1 MQRLEELPCMRTF
14 TVRDGCLSLSGRP
27 VPELVAEAGG
37 TPVYLYDEAMLQT
50 RLAELR
56 GALPGDVAV
65 HYAVKANPMP
75 ALLQCLADRV
85 DGFDIASAGELERL
99 LAIGVAPDR
108 ISFAGPG
115 KRDDELAAAIAAGIT
130 LHIESAGELERVA
143 ELATRS
149 EARPRVA
156 LRINPNFELKR
167 SGMRM
172 AGGPQPFGID
182 AECAPQLLQRMDALP
197 VAFQGFHLFAGSQN
211 LRTDLLI
218 EALDPMFRLL
228 GDLAAQAPEPVR
240 QVTLGAGLGIPYF
253 PGDQPVD
260 LPAYARALA
269 TCLAQRPKSLQGT
282 RIALELGRYLVG
294 EAGVY
299 ITRVI
304 DRKIS
309 RGQVYLIT
317 DGGMHH
323 HLAASGNLGQ
333 VVRRNFPV
341 AVANRMDAPAQETAT
356 VVGPLCTPL
365 DRLAEQVELPTA
377 GPGDLIAVFQSGAYG
392 LTASPV
398 HFLSHPL
405 PRERLIPSNK
415 EGSGHGHTR

>member
-1 MQRLEELPCMRTF
+1 MRTF
-14 TVRDGCLSLSGRP
+14 TVRDGCLALGGTP
-27 VPELVAEAGG
+27 VTELVAKAGG
-37 TPVYLYDEAMLQT
+37 TPIYLYDQLMLET
-50 RLAELR
+50 RIAELR
-56 GALPGDVAV
+56 CALPGSIAL

-75 ALLQCLADRV
+75 ALLAFLAGRV

-99 LAIGVAPDR
+99 RAVGAAPER

-115 KRDDELAAAIAAGIT
+115 KRDEELVAAVEHGVT

-143 ELATRS
+143 ALASPCRPT
-149 EARPRVA
+149 PRVA
-156 LRINPNFELKR
+156 LRINPDFELKR

-182 AECAPQLLQRMDALP
+182 AECVPQLLRRIDALP
-197 VAFQGFHLFAGSQN
+197 LAFEGFHLFAGSQN

-218 EALDPMFRLL
+218 EALEPMFQLI
-228 GDLAAQAPEPVR
+228 GELAAQAPGPVR
-240 QVTLGAGLGIPYF
+240 QLTLGGGLGIPYF
-253 PGDQPVD
+253 PGDEPVN
-260 LPAYARALA
+260 LPAYGQTLGA
-269 TCLAQRPKSLQGT
+269 CLARHAGPLGET

-299 ITRVI
+299 LARVI
-304 DRKIS
+304 DRKVS
-309 RGQVYLIT
+309 RGEVYLVT

-341 AVANRMDAPAQETAT
+341 TVANRMDKPAQETVS

-365 DRLAEQVELPTA
+365 DRLAERVELPTA
-377 GPGDLIAVFQSGAYG
+377 EPGDLIAVFQSGAYG
-392 LTASPV
+392 LTASPI
-398 HFLSHPL
+398 HFLSHPP
-405 PRERLIPSNK
+405 PRERLVSPATQ
-415 EGSGHGHTR
+415 E